1 MILKSKELKLKGVK
15 LFKIKKYTDSR
26 GHFKETYLLNSKLNE
41 FNLNYVQENESTSKK
56 NVFRGMHFQKGRY
69 SQSKL
74 LRVICGSILDVMF
87 DLREKS
93 PSFNKKLT
101 IKLVPDEILFIPKG
115 IAHGFLSLENNT
127 TINYKCDQYYKPNFE
142 FGFNPFKSNLNINW
156 PINTKDIILSS
167 RDKNFPSLKELKID

>member
-1 MILKSKELKLKGVK
+1 MILKSKELKLEGVK

-26 GHFKETYLLNSKLNE
+26 GHFKETYLSNSKLNE
-41 FNLNYVQENESTSKK
+41 FNINYVQENESTSKK

-74 LRVICGSILDVMF
+74 LRVICGSILDVIF

-101 IKLVPDEILFIPKG
+101 IKLLPDEILFIPKG
-115 IAHGFLSLENNT
+115 LAHGFLSLENNT
-127 TINYKCDQYYKPNFE
+127 IINYKCDQYYKPGHD

-156 PINTKDIILSS
+156 PIDTKDIILSNK
-167 RDKNFPSLKELKID
+167 DKNFPSLKELKIN

>member
-1 MILKSKELKLKGVK
+1 
-15 LFKIKKYTDSR
+15 
-26 GHFKETYLLNSKLNE
+26 
-41 FNLNYVQENESTSKK
+41 
-56 NVFRGMHFQKGRY
+56 
-69 SQSKL
+69 
-74 LRVICGSILDVMF
+74 MF

-127 TINYKCDQYYKPNFE
+127 TISYKCDQYYKPRFE

-156 PINTKDIILSS
+156 PVNTKDIILSS

>member
-1 MILKSKELKLKGVK
+1 MILKSKELKLEGVK

-101 IKLVPDEILFIPKG
+101 I
-115 IAHGFLSLENNT
+115 
-127 TINYKCDQYYKPNFE
+127 
-142 FGFNPFKSNLNINW
+142 NL
-156 PINTKDIILSS
+156 
-167 RDKNFPSLKELKID
+167 